1 MRAVQVVVSGRVQ
14 GVGFR
19 FAAIR
24 QAAALG
30 VTGWVRNRS
39 DGRVET
45 WVEGPDASVQQM
57 LDWLAVGP
65 GYAQVSGLD
74 VVEKAP
80 AGFRDFG
87 VG

>member
-30 VTGWVRNRS
+30 VMGWVRNCS
-39 DGRVET
+39 DGRVEA

-65 GYAQVSGLD
+65 GYAQVSGLSMT
-74 VVEKAP
+74 EKTP
-80 AGFRDFG
+80 AGFHDFG
-87 VG
+87 IG